1 MDLPHEKADV
11 SREDFQILE
20 DLATAFWYSEVLFAA
35 LELELFKHLAGGP
48 LSPEVLAARA
58 DCECDGLTRLLGA
71 LAILGLVVETGGSFE
86 NGPLASRFLI
96 PGTPDY
102 AADFL
107 LYRRYLVPHWQRL
120 ASRVRD
126 GVRAN
131 DRPENEMAETYQ
143 KRVLA
148 YVRALDFQARLKA
161 EDAARQIA
169 LHQDLQPKRILDLG
183 GGAGAW
189 CRALRKLWPDARAV
203 LLDLPETLD
212 AARKLDPDPR
222 SWDGIE
228 PLAANALT
236 PCFREGSFDLILL
249 SNILHA
255 YGAGEA
261 EELLQNAVRC
271 LASGGTVLVH
281 DYLTDPR
288 GASPCKGTLYDLNMM
303 LNTYNG
309 RVYSL
314 KELRKLL
321 NAVGLGSTE
330 LLHLRTDTSL
340 LLARRDDPPGHH
352 SITQRDELVAEASEL
367 GFAFAKI
374 IETRDIA
381 IEPWVRL
388 KCQFG
393 CSAYGASLTCPP
405 RSPDEATMRVVLA
418 RYTHGLLVQANP
430 PSKDFHE
437 RLLAL
442 ERHLFLEGYSE
453 VLAFG
458 AGPCPVCAACP
469 PDGPCRF
476 PDKARP
482 SLESCG
488 VDVYETAHRAGLYL
502 EPVTHR
508 LGYVKYVGLVLFNDK
523 RSHAHSADPGN
534 LDP

>member
-11 SREDFQILE
+11 SRDDFQILE

-35 LELELFKHLAGGP
+35 LELGLFKHLAQGP
-48 LSPEVLAARA
+48 LSPEDLAARV
-58 DCECDGLTRLLGA
+58 DCDCDGLSRLLGA

-86 NGPLASRFLI
+86 NGPLASRFMI

-102 AADFL
+102 AGDFL

-131 DRPENEMAETYQ
+131 DRPQDESAKAYRT
-143 KRVLA
+143 RVLA
-148 YVRALDFQARLKA
+148 YVRALDFQARLNA
-161 EDAARQIA
+161 EEAARRII
-169 LHQDLQPKRILDLG
+169 LHRDLQPKRILDLG

-189 CRALRKLWPDARAV
+189 CRALRKLWPVARAV
-203 LLDLPETLD
+203 LLDLPETLE
-212 AARKLDPDPR
+212 AARKLHPDPR

-255 YGAGEA
+255 YGAREA

-271 LASGGTVLVH
+271 LATGGTVLVH

-321 NAVGLGSTE
+321 NAVGLRSTE

-340 LLARRDDPPGHH
+340 LLANRDDPPGHH
-352 SITQRDELVAEASEL
+352 TITHRDDLIAEARQL
-367 GFAFAKI
+367 GFTFARI
-374 IETRDIA
+374 IETRDIG

-388 KCQFG
+388 KCRFG
-393 CSAYGASLTCPP
+393 CSGYGTSLTCPP
-405 RSPDEATMRVVLA
+405 HSLDEAKMRAVVS
-418 RYTHGLLVQANP
+418 RYTHGLLVQASP
-430 PSKDFHE
+430 PSKEFHG

-442 ERHLFLEGYSE
+442 ERHLFLGGDPEA
-453 VLAFG
+453 LAFG

-488 VDVYETAHRAGLYL
+488 VDVYETARRAGLYL

-508 LGYVKYVGLVLFNDK
+508 LGYVRYVGLVLFNEK
-523 RSHAHSADPGN
+523 RSHAHTADPGD

>member
-1 MDLPHEKADV
+1 MELPHEKADV

-20 DLATAFWYSEVLFAA
+20 DLSTAFWYSEVLFAA
-35 LELELFKHLAGGP
+35 LELGLFKHLAEGP
-48 LSPEVLAARA
+48 LSPDDLAARA
-58 DCECDGLTRLLGA
+58 GCECDGLTRLLGA

-96 PGTPDY
+96 SGTPDY
-102 AADFL
+102 AGDFL

-120 ASRVRD
+120 IARVRD

-131 DRPENEMAETYQ
+131 NRPETETAEAYQ
-143 KRVLA
+143 TRVLA

-169 LHQDLQPKRILDLG
+169 LHQDLQPLRILDLG

-189 CRALRKLWPDARAV
+189 CRAFRNLWPDARAV
-203 LLDLPETLD
+203 LVDLPETLA
-212 AARKLDPDPR
+212 AARSLYPDPR
-222 SWDGIE
+222 SWDGIK
-228 PLAANALT
+228 PLAANALA
-236 PCFREGSFDLILL
+236 PCFRAGSFDLILL

-255 YGAGEA
+255 YSTAEA
-261 EELLQNAVRC
+261 KELLQNAARC
-271 LASGGTVLVH
+271 LAPGGTVLIH
-281 DYLTDPR
+281 DYLTDPC
-288 GASPCKGTLYDLNMM
+288 GASPSKGTLYDLNMM

-314 KELRKLL
+314 KELRDLL
-321 NAVGLGSTE
+321 DAAGLRSTE

-340 LLARRDDPPGHH
+340 LLARREDPPGHH
-352 SITQRDELVAEASEL
+352 TITHRDELIAEARQL
-367 GFAFAKI
+367 GFTFARV

-388 KCQFG
+388 KCRFG
-393 CSAYGASLTCPP
+393 CSGYGASLTCPP
-405 RSPDEATMRVVLA
+405 HSPDEDKMRAVLL
-418 RYTHGLLVQANP
+418 RYTHGLLVQASP
-430 PSKDFHE
+430 PSRELHE

-442 ERHLFLEGYSE
+442 ENHLFLGGHPEA
-453 VLAFG
+453 LAFG

-476 PDKARP
+476 PEKARP
-482 SLESCG
+482 SLESSG

-508 LGYVKYVGLVLFNDK
+508 LGYVKYVGLVLFNEK
-523 RSHAHSADPGN
+523 RSHAHSVDPGD